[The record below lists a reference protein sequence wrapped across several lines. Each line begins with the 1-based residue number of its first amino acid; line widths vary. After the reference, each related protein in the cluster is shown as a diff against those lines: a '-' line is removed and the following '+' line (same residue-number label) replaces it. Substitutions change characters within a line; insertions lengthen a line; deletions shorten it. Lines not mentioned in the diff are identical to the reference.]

1 MSVVG
6 AELTRSTA
14 AVAVGLAAAGFG
26 TGLLPRAGPRAA
38 AMALPLL
45 MGFAYSAAQ
54 PLAEASAG
62 SRAAAVLVALPAYLI
77 AAAVVFQ
84 TDQRRPII
92 AGSAAALGGLSS
104 ALGLVAA
111 GQPGAAREAEGTIL
125 RFRLA
130 TARLKDAALPMGRA
144 LDSRA
149 GLLLMT
155 SVQQAAAATEFL
167 ASDPQQPDG
176 RRRERIAAVST
187 AAGDLAAALAH
198 RYPAPPTDPL
208 DDIGD
213 GARRDGDRILTFL
226 AEALAG
232 AGRATAVLLGRSHT
246 LPPGLL
252 GEFPGAAARLRAS
265 LHVDDPAFRRAVR
278 LGTACGLAGVVA
290 GLLGLGRSYWAVFA
304 AVVVLN
310 APVAV
315 NRRRALMRIVG
326 TVAGFSPAQ
335 SAGGSTSPIST
346 PTKRPRGP
354 VPS

>member
-45 MGFAYSAAQ
+45 MGFATSAAQ

-62 SRAAAVLVALPAYLI
+62 SRAAAILVALPAYLI

-155 SVQQAAAATEFL
+155 SVQQAAA
-167 ASDPQQPDG
+167 
-176 RRRERIAAVST
+176 
-187 AAGDLAAALAH
+187 LAH

-213 GARRDGDRILTFL
+213 GARRDGDRILTLL

-278 LGTACGLAGVVA
+278 LGTACGLAG
-290 GLLGLGRSYWAVFA
+290 AVFA